1 GGRYVEEEDV
11 YEEENLY
18 GDEYPGFYRD
28 IDSEWEEH
36 AGENNEEEFLNDENA
51 EEGFEE
57 TDMDIEEAEPSNYYI
72 RVPETSPKDL
82 QPTSNKD
89 HALKMTRMRYV
100 EGEAELTVPQD
111 REVITFQMA
120 QLDKGRQYSIEE
132 EVHLQVAGDS
142 AYYPDEEPIE
152 GSDISIYFRRRPSS
166 RFQYTEEDSLEEQ
179 SAAPTLLT
187 SIAEERVVQT
197 RALVEKAYSSHNY
210 DPSQIDALTYWHL
223 CLKDE
228 EDAC

>member
-28 IDSEWEEH
+28 IDSEWDEH
-36 AGENNEEEFLNDENA
+36 AGENNEQEFLNDENP

-57 TDMDIEEAEPSNYYI
+57 TDMDIEEAEPSHYYI

-82 QPTSNKD
+82 QPASNKD
-89 HALKMTRMRYV
+89 HALKMTRKEYV
-100 EGEAELTVPQD
+100 EGDAERTRVDLPSGED

-120 QLDKGRQYSIEE
+120 RMERGRQYSIEE
-132 EVHLQVAGDS
+132 EVHQVAGDS
-142 AYYPDEEPIE
+142 AYFPDEEPIE
-152 GSDISIYFRRRPSS
+152 G
-166 RFQYTEEDSLEEQ
+166 FQYTEEDSLEEQ

-187 SIAEERVVQT
+187 SIEEERVVQT

-210 DPSQIDALTYWHL
+210 DPGQIDALTYWHL